1 VTLTRGRFTNARH
14 AASPKGGRDGS
25 RDRSYRADVPPATAA
40 APARLGLVQ
49 LGLTA
54 VLLASLAALFVV
66 NPADGGG
73 RAWSAYL
80 APPAACKGATDASAS
95 PVVQR
100 RAVACLINWARRQD
114 RRARL
119 SQSTSLQQAAG
130 LKGQK
135 VASCGEL
142 SHTPCGSDLI
152 GPLKASGYRYAS
164 FGENLFVGPW
174 GSVTPR
180 DVVAA
185 WLQSSGHRENVLR
198 PYFRDVGAAFVR
210 ADGLVNDGPEVVWI
224 ATFGSK
230 R

>member
-1 VTLTRGRFTNARH
+1 MTLMRGRFTHVRH
-14 AASPKGGRDGS
+14 AVSPNGGRDGS
-25 RDRSYRADVPPATAA
+25 MDGSYRAHVPSITAA
-40 APARLGLVQ
+40 APARLGMA
-49 LGLTA
+49 A
-54 VLLASLAALFVV
+54 VLLASLATLLFVDT
-66 NPADGGG
+66 ADGGS
-73 RAWSAYL
+73 RAWSAYM
-80 APPAACKGATDASAS
+80 APAAACKGATDASAA
-95 PVVQR
+95 PAVQR

-119 SQSTSLQQAAG
+119 SESKSLRRAAG

-135 VASCGEL
+135 VAACGDF

-164 FGENLFVGPW
+164 FGENLYAGPW
-174 GSVTPR
+174 GSVTPH

-185 WLQSSGHRENVLR
+185 WLQSSGHRENMLR

>member
-1 VTLTRGRFTNARH
+1 MRGRFTNARH

-40 APARLGLVQ
+40 APTRLGLVQ

-66 NPADGGG
+66 NPADGGS

-95 PVVQR
+95 PVMQR

-164 FGENLFVGPW
+164 FGENLYVGLW

-185 WLQSSGHRENVLR
+185 WLQSSGHRENMLR

-210 ADGLVNDGPEVVWI
+210 ANGLVNDGPEVVWI